1 MLVGLSIG
9 IWGYMWMKAF
19 VYPPLPDTI
28 TDEEKV
34 KAQIERLVIVTY
46 FLYIRSHCRYSSK
59 YLANFLV
66 ICYF

>member
-46 FLYIRSHCRYSSK
+46 FLYSI
-59 YLANFLV
+59 
-66 ICYF
+66 